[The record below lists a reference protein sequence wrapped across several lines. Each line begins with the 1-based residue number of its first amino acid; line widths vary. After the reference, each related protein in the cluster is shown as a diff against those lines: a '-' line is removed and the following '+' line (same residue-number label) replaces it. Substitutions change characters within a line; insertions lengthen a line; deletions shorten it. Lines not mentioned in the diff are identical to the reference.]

1 MQCQS
6 ASHGISQVEEPT
18 EQKETETEET
28 KEKENEEDM
37 KDASSG
43 GAIMGPENW
52 ELSNLGFLGSTT
64 K

>member
-1 MQCQS
+1 MQFQS
-6 ASHGISQVEEPT
+6 ASHGQAEEPT

-28 KEKENEEDM
+28 KGKENEEDM